1 MDTTSLVK
9 SVDREL
15 WDSVQAK
22 MDNIL
27 HYYEDMKEKQVTLE
41 HKLDQILLQQSKILS
56 SVNLPLNRPEEP
68 FLEETGKPYT
78 TTIERMSNSKPEIRE
93 QANAIRCMQ
102 DLGFPVKSSI
112 NEVSF
117 CGQAVIYLGTY

>member
-1 MDTTSLVK
+1 MDSTSLVK
-9 SVDREL
+9 STDREFL
-15 WDSVQAK
+15 DSVQAK
-22 MDNIL
+22 MDDIL
-27 HYYEDMKEKQVTLE
+27 HYSEDMKEKQVALE

-56 SVNLPLNRPEEP
+56 SVTHPFNRAEEP

-78 TTIERMSNSKPEIRE
+78 TTIERMSNSKLEIRE
-93 QANAIRCMQ
+93 QVNAIRCLQ

-117 CGQAVIYLGTY
+117 SAVL